1 MSRIEIEAR
10 LFLLTSLGTM
20 VHSDHFC
27 PESMNLEQMTTD
39 LLTHYPL
46 ERWYQ
51 MQILTREQVHMWL
64 EQALLILLPDLD
76 TSSDQSA

>member
-1 MSRIEIEAR
+1 
-10 LFLLTSLGTM
+10 
-20 VHSDHFC
+20 
-27 PESMNLEQMTTD
+27 MTTD

-64 EQALLILLPDLD
+64 EQALLILFPDLD
-76 TSSDQSA
+76 TQ